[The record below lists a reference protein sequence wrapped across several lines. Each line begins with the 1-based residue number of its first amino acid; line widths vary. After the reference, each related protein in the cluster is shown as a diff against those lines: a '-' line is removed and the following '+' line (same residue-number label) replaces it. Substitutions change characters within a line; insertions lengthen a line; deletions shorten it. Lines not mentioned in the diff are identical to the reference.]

1 MNLGGVPPPAL
12 YRGYV
17 HAGTRQS
24 RGTPEPPKTGA
35 AEWGVWPQ
43 GDAALPA
50 ASPLK
55 ATPKEHKKTPKYLK
69 INPKWRRLGP
79 ESVGGGG
86 GGISPLS
93 QLRFAPST
101 FVFGVNFWFLAAPS
115 SRPINIYI
123 YIFVSKNGG
132 LGPGGGGHPHP
143 YCPPKKPNRRDS
155 KCSETVFGCHQTC
168 GSQAGARPGHG
179 PRRWG

>member
-86 GGISPLS
+86 WWDFPPLPAAFCS
-93 QLRFAPST
+93 IHVRFWGEFLVFSST
-101 FVFGVNFWFLAAPS
+101 KF
-115 SRPINIYI
+115 
-123 YIFVSKNGG
+123 
-132 LGPGGGGHPHP
+132 
-143 YCPPKKPNRRDS
+143 
-155 KCSETVFGCHQTC
+155 
-168 GSQAGARPGHG
+168 
-179 PRRWG
+179 